1 MRINWTV
8 GASQNLQQIADY
20 IAQDKPDAAVNTV
33 LSIVEV
39 VELLVQNPALGRAGR
54 VVGTRELIISNVPYI
69 VPYRIKNDCIEILR
83 VLHSSMQWP
92 KKF

>member
-1 MRINWTV
+1 MRVNWTT
-8 GASQNLQQIADY
+8 GASQNLQQIEDY

-54 VVGTRELIISNVPYI
+54 VVGTRELIISNAPYI

-83 VLHSSMQWP
+83 VLHSSVQWP

>member
-1 MRINWTV
+1 MHINWTV

-20 IAQDKPDAAVNTV
+20 IAQDKPDAALNTV

-54 VVGTRELIISNVPYI
+54 VVGIRELIISDVSYI

-83 VLHSSMQWP
+83 VLHSSMQWS
-92 KKF
+92 KKS